1 MKSFEKYLGI
11 ALVIIALVMGK
22 TMLAKNILFFRLV
35 IGMALGYTLTRGYT
49 GFAGSVNR
57 ACRNGSTKLMRTLA
71 LMFFITAL
79 LSTSFLMF
87 QDASTYNLWIN
98 PINIGLVIGGILFG
112 IGMSFSSC
120 CASGV
125 LTDVVTALPRG
136 IISLIFFGMGVFLAL
151 PIQKTSPLVRKS
163 WFTTATFAKRGGVYL
178 PDLFKF
184 DGLDGYLGAMIL
196 TGIFCI
202 IVVVISLWYE
212 RKRKAEGTYRA
223 CASESLQCKLNSCDG
238 EVKDEVDESMCY
250 KLFVK
255 PWSLS
260 TAAVVLAILFT
271 ILMGVTKMGWGAS
284 TPYGFWF
291 GKVLMIFGVSP
302 EALAAY
308 TLKPAKVFTMPFF
321 AHPINVQNFGIMLG
335 TAVYLLT
342 SSKFVKVF
350 TSELKITFKQGIFY
364 ALGGLAMGVG
374 TRFSNGC
381 NVGALYTPIANLSLS
396 GWIFFAFLVVGGI
409 FGNKIAKKVKLNG

>member
-11 ALVIIALVMGK
+11 ALVIIALIMGK

-57 ACRNGSTKLMRTLA
+57 AYRNGSTKLMRTLA
-71 LMFFITAL
+71 LMFFVTAL
-79 LSTSFLMF
+79 LSTAFLIF
-87 QDASTYNLWIN
+87 QDATAYKLWIN
-98 PINIGLVIGGILFG
+98 PINLGLLIGGILFG

-136 IISLIFFGMGVFLAL
+136 LISLFFFGMGVFLAF

-163 WFTTATFAKRGGVYL
+163 WFTSETFAKRGGVFL

-184 DGLDGYLGAMIL
+184 DGLDGYLGAMVL
-196 TGIFCI
+196 TGIFCV
-202 IVVVISLWYE
+202 IVVLISLWYE
-212 RKRKAEGTYRA
+212 KKRKAEGTYSA
-223 CASESLQCKLNSCDG
+223 CGSEAMQCKANACSADIL
-238 EVKDEVDESMCY
+238 DEADESVCY

-255 PWSLS
+255 PWTL
-260 TAAVVLAILFT
+260 TRAAFVLAILFT
-271 ILMGVTKMGWGAS
+271 LLMGVTKMGWGAS

-291 GKVLMIFGVSP
+291 GKFLMIFGVSP

-308 TLKPAKVFTMPFF
+308 TLKPAKVFAMPFF
-321 AHPINVQNFGIMLG
+321 AHPINVQNFGIIVG
-335 TAVYLLT
+335 TMVYLLT
-342 SSKFVKVF
+342 ASRFTEMV
-350 TSELKITFKQGIFY
+350 TSELKITFKQAIFY

-396 GWIFFAFLVVGGI
+396 GWIFFAFLVLGGI
-409 FGNKIAKKVKLNG
+409 LGNMIVKKVKLNG